1 MSLQQLVALDGD
13 LDTLNSSTDISMV
26 AQASSVIVAEVTTL
40 DIAPIS
46 DAFAIGVRTPDSGLS
61 EVSRW

>member
-1 MSLQQLVALDGD
+1 MSIQQLVALGGD
-13 LDTLNSSTDISMV
+13 LDTLNSSTDISVV

-40 DIAPIS
+40 DIVPIS